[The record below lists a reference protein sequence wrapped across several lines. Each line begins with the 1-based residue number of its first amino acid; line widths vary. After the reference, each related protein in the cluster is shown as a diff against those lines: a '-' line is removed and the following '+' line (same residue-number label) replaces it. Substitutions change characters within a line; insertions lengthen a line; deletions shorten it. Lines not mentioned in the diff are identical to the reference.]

1 MKCSDRCEY
10 RTLSRHLPVF
20 LLYANKFQ
28 EGFNMGWVEHASDSN
43 HPREDV
49 DYPTLLGV
57 VAEGLFQGAV
67 CLLFALGS
75 CLQLRE
81 EDIGGA
87 AEVRD
92 GNPLTLL

>member
-1 MKCSDRCEY
+1 MKRSDRFEN

-20 LLYANKFQ
+20 LLYANEFQ
-28 EGFNMGWVEHASDSN
+28 EGFNVCWIEHTSDSD

-57 VAEGLFQGAV
+57 VAEGLFQGDV
-67 CLLFALGS
+67 CLLFALSS
-75 CLQLRE
+75 CLQLRGQ
-81 EDIGGA
+81 DIGGA

-92 GNPLTLL
+92 GNPLELL

>member
-1 MKCSDRCEY
+1 MERSDRREY

-20 LLYANKFQ
+20 LLYAHEFQ
-28 EGFNMGWVEHASDSN
+28 EGFNMCWIDHTSDSDN
-43 HPREDV
+43 PWKDV
-49 DYPTLLGV
+49 DFPTLLGV

-67 CLLFALGS
+67 CLLFALSS

-92 GNPLTLL
+92 GNPLALL

>member
-1 MKCSDRCEY
+1 M
-10 RTLSRHLPVF
+10 
-20 LLYANKFQ
+20 LYANEFQ
-28 EGFNMGWVEHASDSN
+28 EGFNMRWIDHTSDSD

-49 DYPTLLGV
+49 DYPALLGV

-67 CLLFALGS
+67 CLLFALSS

-92 GNPLTLL
+92 GNLLKFI